1 MANQML
7 NTQNNKRASEK
18 GSALIYILIAIA
30 LLAALTFSFM
40 EPSSQQTSSQNTFKS
55 VAALN
60 GQIDTIR
67 SAIQECVLKYPN
79 GDDSVDNSGT
89 GTDPGAHIRYPLAPN
104 STHLPVGY
112 RASDRTIEN
121 IRCPGHNAGSDN
133 QHMKIFG
140 GSSGKFMPPPP
151 EMFNDWQYYN
161 GTDGVFFWIETAK
174 SDAYLESALERLNE
188 KFGTCEADV
197 IDATGGAEDL
207 DSDTTIACA
216 SGSLCLRVWM
226 TSNAATQTLV
236 NVDDVSCE

>member
-1 MANQML
+1 
-7 NTQNNKRASEK
+7 
-18 GSALIYILIAIA
+18 
-30 LLAALTFSFM
+30 
-40 EPSSQQTSSQNTFKS
+40 
-55 VAALN
+55 
-60 GQIDTIR
+60 
-67 SAIQECVLKYPN
+67 
-79 GDDSVDNSGT
+79 
-89 GTDPGAHIRYPLAPN
+89 
-104 STHLPVGY
+104 
-112 RASDRTIEN
+112 
-121 IRCPGHNAGSDN
+121 
-133 QHMKIFG
+133 MKIFG

-226 TSNAATQTLV
+226 ISNAATQTLV